1 MRLLRSITEQKLS
14 WLVRFLLGTSL
25 LLIIG
30 LSYSYHTIN
39 KQLLYFSEKV
49 SHTQRVITA
58 LKETSSGLY
67 EITFLTNSFLFLRDT
82 TYINKSLAAI
92 ASFPEITYKLDTLV
106 SDNAVQKRRIRMLHR
121 NLEVFYTQSAVL
133 LKPDVIAL
141 NPISFYASYTSLGNE
156 TTSIRKLISEMTDT
170 ETMLLQSR
178 IQSKEIYSKQIFR
191 YNWLILLVTVV
202 FLSTAFVLLDRELVR
217 NKMYRVDL
225 ENKIEN
231 LNRSNAELEQFAY
244 VASHDMKEPLRK
256 IRSFADRTLIKY
268 GKDLPDDVN
277 QMMIKIDNSSQRMQL
292 LITDLLSFSRTVN
305 TGTTPKSISLNIPFA
320 EARANLSEIIS
331 ESNAIIHCEPL
342 PTVEVYPSQMVQ
354 LFQNLLANSI
364 KYHKENQS
372 PVIHIRYKLV
382 SGEVIPNVQP
392 AHRDIRFHKIEV
404 IDNGIGF
411 DKKFA
416 EKIFVIFQRLH
427 DRSKFEGT
435 GIGLAICKRVVSNH
449 NGYIFAESMEGK
461 GASLH
466 VYLPLESLL
475 T

>member
-14 WLVRFLLGTSL
+14 WFVRLLLGTSL

-39 KQLLYFSEKV
+39 KQLIYFSEKV

-82 TYINKSLAAI
+82 TYINKSLAAL
-92 ASFPEITYKLDTLV
+92 AAFPEITHNLDTLV
-106 SDNAVQKRRIRMLHR
+106 SDNVVQKRRIRILHG
-121 NLEVFYTQSAVL
+121 NLEIFYAQSASL
-133 LKPDVIAL
+133 LKPDAIAL
-141 NPISFYASYTSLGNE
+141 NPASFYASYKRLGLE
-156 TTSIRKLISEMTDT
+156 ATSIRKLISDMTDT
-170 ETMLLQSR
+170 ENMLLQSR
-178 IQSKEIYSKQIFR
+178 IQSKEIYSKQILR
-191 YNWLILLVTVV
+191 YNWLIMLVTVA
-202 FLSTAFVLLDRELVR
+202 FLSAAFILLDRELGR
-217 NKMYRVDL
+217 NKMYRIDL

-231 LNRSNAELEQFAY
+231 LNRSNGELEQFAY

-268 GKDLPDDVN
+268 GRELPEDVN
-277 QMMIKIDNSSQRMQL
+277 QMMSKIDKSSHRMQL
-292 LITDLLSFSRTVN
+292 LIDDLLSFSRTVN
-305 TGTTPKSISLNIPFA
+305 SGMSPKTVSLNVPFS
-320 EARANLSEIIS
+320 EAQNNLSEIIS
-331 ESNAIIHCEPL
+331 EHNAVIHCEPL
-342 PTVEVYPSQMVQ
+342 PTVEVYPSQIIQ

-364 KYHKENQS
+364 KYQKENLD
-372 PVIHIRYKLV
+372 PVVRVRYQLV
-382 SGEVIPNVQP
+382 NGDAIPNVQP
-392 AHRDIRFHKIEV
+392 AHRDIQFHQIRI

-411 DKKFA
+411 DKDFA

-427 DRSKFEGT
+427 DRNKFEGT

-449 NGYIFAESMEGK
+449 NGYIFADSKEGE
-461 GASLH
+461 GSCFY
-466 VYLPLESLL
+466 VYLPVESLL

>member
-14 WLVRFLLGTSL
+14 WFVRLLLGTSL

-39 KQLLYFSEKV
+39 KQLIYFSEKV

-82 TYINKSLAAI
+82 TYINKSLAAL
-92 ASFPEITYKLDTLV
+92 AAFPEITHNLDTLV
-106 SDNAVQKRRIRMLHR
+106 SDNVVQKRRIRILHG
-121 NLEVFYTQSAVL
+121 NLEIFYAQSASL
-133 LKPDVIAL
+133 LKPDAIAL
-141 NPISFYASYTSLGNE
+141 NPASFYASYKRLGLE
-156 TTSIRKLISEMTDT
+156 ATSIRKLISDMTDT
-170 ETMLLQSR
+170 ENMLLQSR
-178 IQSKEIYSKQIFR
+178 IQSKEIYSKQILR
-191 YNWLILLVTVV
+191 YNWLIMLVTVA
-202 FLSTAFVLLDRELVR
+202 FLSAAFILLDRELGR
-217 NKMYRVDL
+217 NKMYRIDL

-231 LNRSNAELEQFAY
+231 LNRSNGELEQFAY

-268 GKDLPDDVN
+268 GRELPEDVN
-277 QMMIKIDNSSQRMQL
+277 QMMSKIDKSSHRMQL
-292 LITDLLSFSRTVN
+292 LIDDLLSFSRTVN
-305 TGTTPKSISLNIPFA
+305 SGMSPKTVSLNMPFS
-320 EARANLSEIIS
+320 EAQNNLSEIIS
-331 ESNAIIHCEPL
+331 EHNAVIHCEPL
-342 PTVEVYPSQMVQ
+342 PTVEVYPSQIIQ

-364 KYHKENQS
+364 KYHKENLD
-372 PVIHIRYKLV
+372 PVVRVRYQLV
-382 SGEVIPNVQP
+382 NGDAIPNVQP
-392 AHRDIRFHKIEV
+392 AHRDIQFHQIRI

-411 DKKFA
+411 DKDFA

-427 DRSKFEGT
+427 DRNKFEGT

-449 NGYIFAESMEGK
+449 NGYIFADSKEGE
-461 GASLH
+461 GSCFY
-466 VYLPLESLL
+466 VYLPVESLL